1 MEAWPLVVENFRCKG
16 GHADL
21 TVTCKL
27 CLGFVGLLFENRN
40 LKKKKFYEKQNERK
54 VSSETNTSFKKTFTT
69 NLQIYIYLHSILNK
83 IYCNKINLL
92 KINLLK
98 INY

>member
-40 LKKKKFYEKQNERK
+40 LKKKSFTKSKMRERFQVKQIPALRK
-54 VSSETNTSFKKTFTT
+54 LL
-69 NLQIYIYLHSILNK
+69 LQIYKFIFIYIL
-83 IYCNKINLL
+83 Y
-92 KINLLK
+92 
-98 INY
+98 